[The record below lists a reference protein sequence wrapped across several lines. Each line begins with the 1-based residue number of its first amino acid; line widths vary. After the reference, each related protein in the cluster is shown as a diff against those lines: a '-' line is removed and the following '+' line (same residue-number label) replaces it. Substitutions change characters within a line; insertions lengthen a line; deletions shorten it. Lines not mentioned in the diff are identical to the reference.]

1 MSLEHLEQA
10 MVRWSPKNQ
19 DVVLQPPAI
28 TWDNWTDFFT
38 AHQRFAGVVVTPQAA
53 LKVAAVYACVRILAG
68 VIGALPLP
76 VFERDGED
84 RRPFKHPLWW
94 LLNEQP
100 NERMTATSFW
110 EFVLANNLLYGDGLA
125 VIRRNQNNVIEA
137 FVPVDARATTVRTI
151 KVARFKYRQIYTV
164 SDGDETY
171 GVEAADMLHFPG
183 LGFNGERSM
192 SVIQYAAHNAIGIAI
207 AGDQHSGNALATGL
221 TSRVALEAPAGTRLD
236 DEQVENLRKQFIER
250 YGMSPTGGP
259 NSALPLILTNGLKAN
274 ALTINA
280 VDAQLIES
288 RKFQV
293 VDIARAFGVPPFMIG
308 ETEKSTSWGSGLEQQ
323 VLGFVKFTL
332 QPILRRIEQELN
344 RKIWPT
350 RERYFTEFNV
360 NGLLRG
366 DAKSR
371 ADFYRAALGGAQGDG
386 WMGVDEVRKLEN
398 LPPAEDET
406 IYKAPRKTDA
416 TPSDDAPAGAGSDKS
431 VVADPA
437 IPDDP
442 ER

>member
-1 MSLEHLEQA
+1 MALADVQA
-10 MVRWSPKNQ
+10 ALDRWHPRNEI
-19 DVVLQPPAI
+19 VVQPPAI
-28 TWDNWTDFFT
+28 TWDSWADFFT
-38 AHQRFAGVVVTPQAA
+38 LHQRFAGVVITPQTA

-68 VIGALPLP
+68 VIGSLPLP
-76 VFERDGED
+76 VFERDDSD
-84 RRPFKHPLWW
+84 RRPVRHPLWW

-110 EFVLANNLLYGDGLA
+110 EYVIACNLLHGDGLA
-125 VIRRNQNNVIEA
+125 VIRRNNNNVIEG
-137 FVPVDARATTVRTI
+137 FVPVNSRDATVRTI
-151 KVARFKYRQIYTV
+151 KVGRFKYRQIYAVT
-164 SDGDETY
+164 DGAETY
-171 GVEAADMLHFPG
+171 GVEAGDMLHIPG

-207 AGDQHSGNALATGL
+207 AGDQHSGNALAAGL
-221 TSRVALEAPAGTRLD
+221 TSRVALEAPQGTKFD
-236 DEQVENLRKQFIER
+236 DEQIEQLRRQFVER

-259 NSALPLILTNGLKAN
+259 NSALPLILANGLKAN

-280 VDAQLIES
+280 TDAQLIES

-344 RKIWPT
+344 RKIWPV
-350 RERYFTEFNV
+350 RERFFTEFNI

-371 ADFYRAALGGAQGDG
+371 AEFYRAALGGAQGDG

-398 LPPAEDET
+398 LPPASESDGL
-406 IYKAPRKTDA
+406 YKAPRKTDESA
-416 TPSDDAPAGAGSDKS
+416 STDSGKPEEPDEEVP
-431 VVADPA
+431 DP
-437 IPDDP
+437 DEQGDG
-442 ER
+442 